1 MDERIGAEHT
11 GRAAEADEVGAT
23 RGQRGVEVPD
33 AVEVE
38 RAGHVGLHARSGD
51 QVDVSV
57 HVGAVGAHHQSE
69 RAVTTLASSGQA
81 EVLDERDGPAAGVDR
96 AKAKGGAARDDR
108 SGRTKHAELVVR
120 VGLTGQEQ
128 HASEDGGLA
137 LVGVMTA
144 EHQQAGSLLG
154 EAADAGDAAADIE
167 DACQVESRGRAE
179 LQRGVHG
186 RPGSLGLR
194 YHRRRAGERERV
206 VGEGRQ
212 TDGAEMQTADGE
224 RSPQVDQATRADER
238 GRISVGVVPGDIGGT
253 VEPLRIGGAP
263 DTGATQSGARRQAVT
278 GGGGITIPIQIGGL
292 RLG

>member
-1 MDERIGAEHT
+1 M
-11 GRAAEADEVGAT
+11 AAA
-23 RGQRGVEVPD
+23 
-33 AVEVE
+33 
-38 RAGHVGLHARSGD
+38 
-51 QVDVSV
+51 
-57 HVGAVGAHHQSE
+57 
-69 RAVTTLASSGQA
+69 GQA

-96 AKAKGGAARDDR
+96 AQAQGGAARDGR
-108 SGRTKHAELVVR
+108 SGRTKHAELIVR
-120 VGLTGQEQ
+120 VGLSGQEQ

-144 EHQQAGSLLG
+144 EHQQAGALLG
-154 EAADAGDAAADIE
+154 EAADAGDAAADIKNTS
-167 DACQVESRGRAE
+167 QVEGRGRAE

-194 YHRRRAGERERV
+194 YRRRRAGERERV

-212 TDGAEMQTADGE
+212 ADGAEMKSADREGGPE
-224 RSPQVDQATRADER
+224 VDQAARADER

-292 RLG
+292 RLR